1 MSLSGLLDIARSGLL
16 SQSGALGITG
26 QNVTNA
32 TTAGYTKRVASLTP
46 QVGGGVTFNGE
57 IRSFDRF
64 AYAHVVQQTGL
75 QSAASAR
82 ANALAG
88 IEAIMAPTT
97 GTIGDR
103 ATALMGSLTTLTA
116 YPLDTAV
123 RSDVLSKVGDL
134 STTISNAS
142 RALSDAS
149 KELFQQ
155 SQGVVSD
162 LNDRLTHIADLNGK
176 IAEAQA
182 LGSDASNL
190 RDQRDVYVKDVSER
204 VGARAI
210 EDAQGRV
217 TLFGAGA
224 VLVEGNR
231 TNPLTLD
238 LDPGG
243 KMRITV
249 KGASNIDVTA
259 RVDSGTLGGLREARD
274 VDLAASQTGLDAYAF
289 DVANTLNAA
298 HAAGFGRDGVDG
310 RPLFAVSATKA
321 GAASTLAIDPGM
333 VGHPELVAA
342 AGSVAELP
350 GGNSGALAMAALAES
365 DSFGGTTITNR
376 FANLASDVGARK
388 LNAESE
394 KSLRDDTLSLA
405 TTMSQS
411 TSGVS
416 LDEEMIDMSKY
427 QRAFEAA
434 SKVLQTANELL
445 DNFLREI

>member
-32 TTAGYTKRVASLTP
+32 TMPGYTKRVASLTP

-75 QSAASAR
+75 QSAANAR

-88 IEAIMAPTT
+88 IEAIMAPTS
-97 GTIGDR
+97 GTIGER
-103 ATALMGSLTTLTA
+103 ATALMGSLTALTA
-116 YPLDTAV
+116 YPLNAAV
-123 RSDVLSKVGDL
+123 RSDVLAKVDDL
-134 STTISNAS
+134 ASTVAS
-142 RALSDAS
+142 ASAALANTS

-155 SQGVVSD
+155 AQGVVSD
-162 LNDRLTHIADLNGK
+162 LNDRLQHIANLNGK

-182 LGSDASNL
+182 QGSDASNL
-190 RDQRDVYVKDVSER
+190 RDQRDQWVKDVGER

-210 EDAQGRV
+210 EDPQGRI

-224 VLVEGNR
+224 VLVEGNK
-231 TNPLTLD
+231 TSPMTLD
-238 LDPGG
+238 LDPSG
-243 KMRITV
+243 KMRVTV
-249 KGASNIDVTA
+249 QGASTIDVTS
-259 RVDSGTLGGLREARD
+259 RLDSGSLGGLREARD

-289 DVANTLNAA
+289 DVANTINAV
-298 HAAGFGRDGVDG
+298 HAAGVGTDGVTG
-310 RPLFAVSATKA
+310 RNLFTVSATSA
-321 GAASTLAIDPGM
+321 GAASSLALDPAM
-333 VGHPELVAA
+333 KGHPERIAA
-342 AGSVAELP
+342 AGSAAELP
-350 GGNSGALAMAALAES
+350 GGNSGALALAALAES

-376 FANLASDVGARK
+376 FASLASDVGTRK
-388 LNAESE
+388 VSAEAE
-394 KSLRDDTLSLA
+394 KAMRDDTLSLA

-411 TSGVS
+411 ASGVS

-445 DNFLREI
+445 DNFLRDI

>member
-16 SQSGALGITG
+16 SQSAALGITG

-46 QVGGGVTFNGE
+46 QLGGGVTFNGE

-75 QSAASAR
+75 QSAANAR
-82 ANALAG
+82 SNALAG
-88 IEAIMAPTT
+88 IEAIMAPAT

-123 RSDVLSKVGDL
+123 RADVLSKVDDL
-134 STTISNAS
+134 SSTISNAARS
-142 RALSDAS
+142 LAEAS

-155 SQGVVSD
+155 GQGVVGE
-162 LNDRLTHIADLNGK
+162 LNAKLTHIADLNAK

-182 LGSDASNL
+182 LGTDASNL
-190 RDQRDVYVKDVSER
+190 RDQRDVWVKDVSER
-204 VGARAI
+204 IGARTI
-210 EDAQGRV
+210 EDPQGRV

-224 VLVEGNR
+224 VLVEANR
-231 TNPLTLD
+231 ANPMTLD
-238 LDPGG
+238 LDPSG
-243 KMRITV
+243 KMRV
-249 KGASNIDVTA
+249 MVNGNIDVTA
-259 RVDSGTLGGLREARD
+259 RIDSGTLGGLREARD

-289 DVANTLNAA
+289 DVANTINAV
-298 HAAGFGRDGVDG
+298 HAAGVGIDGVDG
-310 RPLFAVSATKA
+310 RPLFSVSATKA
-321 GAASTLAIDPGM
+321 GAASTLAIDPNM
-333 VGHPELVAA
+333 AGHPERIAA
-342 AGSVAELP
+342 AGSTAELP
-350 GGNSGALAMAALAES
+350 GGNSGALALAALAES

-376 FANLASDVGARK
+376 FATLASDVGARK
-388 LNAESE
+388 LNAEAE

-411 TSGVS
+411 ASGVS

>member
-88 IEAIMAPTT
+88 IESIMAPAT

-103 ATALMGSLTTLTA
+103 ATALMGSLTTLAA
-116 YPLDTAV
+116 YPIDTAV
-123 RSDVLSKVGDL
+123 RADVLSKVDDL
-134 STTISNAS
+134 SSTISSAA
-142 RALSDAS
+142 RGLSEAS

-155 SQGVVSD
+155 GQGVVAD
-162 LNDRLTHIADLNGK
+162 LNGRLSHIATLNGK

-190 RDQRDVYVKDVSER
+190 RDQRDVLVKDVSER

-210 EDAQGRV
+210 EDPQGRI

-224 VLVEGNR
+224 VLVEGNK
-231 TNPLTLD
+231 TNPMTLD
-238 LDPGG
+238 LDPNG
-243 KMRITV
+243 KMRVT
-249 KGASNIDVTA
+249 ANNIDVTA

-289 DVANTLNAA
+289 DVANTLNAV
-298 HAAGFGRDGVDG
+298 HAAGVGTDGVGG
-310 RPLFAVSATKA
+310 RPLFAVSATQA
-321 GAASTLAIDPGM
+321 GSASTLTIDPGIA
-333 VGHPELVAA
+333 GQPERVAA
-342 AGSVAELP
+342 AGSTAELP
-350 GGNSGALAMAALAES
+350 GGNSGALALSSLAES
-365 DSFGGTTITNR
+365 DSFGGTNITNR
-376 FANLASDVGARK
+376 FARLASDVGARK
-388 LNAESE
+388 VNAESE

-411 TSGVS
+411 ASGVS

-427 QRAFEAA
+427 QRAFEAS

-445 DNFLREI
+445 DNFLRDI